1 MAEVFIS
8 YSSHDHDKA
17 AKLTERLRSAGI
29 SVWIDEANISAATQ
43 WSSEIV
49 KAIEE
54 CKVFIILLSSSSF
67 DSHNV
72 IKELSL
78 ASEEKKHIVP
88 VDLETLELTHE
99 VKYQLAGIQRVS
111 YKNYD
116 AIEQAVRNFIA
127 IVPSSPTQP
136 MHPVSKKPT
145 VPLWKKL
152 VPVFAVVAFGI
163 YLYFQVIGKEVVPST
178 ASKSSEVKK
187 VLVLPFVSLSDN
199 KDDAYFAD
207 GLTSEIIT
215 TLSDLHGLQVTDR
228 QTAMQ
233 YKGRKADLKAI
244 AKELDIKYVVDGTI
258 QKQGEQV
265 KISMQVVDAES
276 SKTILSENYD
286 GSMNDLFS
294 LQSKIAKSI
303 AFELQGSLVRDQLD
317 TASMKTR
324 TKNPVAY
331 SKLITVLGLMDN
343 IQTKDDLEKGIA
355 MLQDVSK
362 LDPQF
367 VEPYFYLGL
376 AYLARSRTFSHTKRD
391 MDIADSLARLAL
403 RIDSI
408 YPDSHI
414 LLANIAGERG
424 ELDAAVAEVTEY
436 RKLRPDN
443 IAVYAYLG
451 NLFYDHGQFDRAATY
466 LERSVQMNI
475 TNLSNWTILIDCYQ
489 SLGDTVKRNKY
500 IDESQPLYELYLSK
514 NPSSSSTRAH
524 YALNLANRGKK
535 EETHRQIELIK
546 SAAHA
551 SPVDYYNAACAYGR
565 LNEPKEAIAMLKK
578 SFETGYNPGE
588 SVNKDPDL
596 VSLHDV
602 PEFKALAVKM
612 IEADKEK

>member
-1 MAEVFIS
+1 MADVFIS

-17 AKLTERLRSAGI
+17 AKLTERLREAGL
-29 SVWIDEANISAATQ
+29 SVWIDETNISAATQ

-49 KAIEE
+49 KAIED
-54 CKVFIILLSSSSF
+54 CKVFVILLSPSSF
-67 DSHNV
+67 GSHNV

-88 VDLETLELTHE
+88 VELETLELTHE

-111 YKNYD
+111 YKNYE
-116 AIEQAVRNFIA
+116 AIEQAVQKFITDL
-127 IVPSSPTQP
+127 PTSSEGPT
-136 MHPVSKKPT
+136 HPISKKPK
-145 VPLWKKL
+145 VPLWKKI
-152 VPVFAVVAFGI
+152 VPVFALVAFGV
-163 YLYFQVIGKEVVPST
+163 YLYFQVIGKETVP
-178 ASKSSEVKK
+178 ADHSKASEVKK

-215 TLSDLHGLQVTDR
+215 TLSSLHGLQVTDR

-244 AKELDIKYVVDGTI
+244 AKELDIRYVVDGTI
-258 QKQGEQV
+258 QKQGDQV

-276 SKTILSENYD
+276 GKTILSENYD
-286 GSMNDLFS
+286 GSLDNLFS
-294 LQSKIAKSI
+294 LQSKIAKSV
-303 AFELQGSLVRDQLD
+303 AFELQGSLVRDQID
-317 TASMKTR
+317 TTSMKAR
-324 TKNPVAY
+324 TKNPAAY
-331 SKLITVLGLMDN
+331 SKLITVLGMIDN
-343 IQTKDDLEKGIA
+343 IDTKEQLEHGIVE
-355 MLQDVSK
+355 LQQISK
-362 LDPQF
+362 LDPQY

-376 AYLARSRTFSHTKRD
+376 AYLARSRTFTHNKRD
-391 MDIADSLARLAL
+391 MDMADSLARLAL
-403 RIDSI
+403 RMDST

-424 ELDAAVAEVTEY
+424 ELDAAVAEVVAY
-436 RKLRPDN
+436 QKLRPDN
-443 IAVYAYLG
+443 IAIYGYLG
-451 NLFYDHGQFDRAATY
+451 NLFYSHGQFDRAATY

-514 NPSSSSTRAH
+514 YPSSSSTRAH

-535 EETHRQIELIK
+535 DEAHRQIELIK

-551 SPVDYYNAACAYGR
+551 SPVDFYNAACTYGR
-565 LNEPKEAIAMLKK
+565 LNEPKEAIEMLKK
-578 SFETGYNPGE
+578 SFETGYNPGQA
-588 SVNKDPDL
+588 VNKDPDL
-596 VSLHDV
+596 VSLHDL
-602 PEFKALAVKM
+602 PEFKALAAKM
-612 IEADKEK
+612 IEANKEK